1 MDNLEFLKK
10 SLLLKGSS
18 QEDIELVLGLIQ
30 ERQVK
35 AGTTIFTEN
44 MAAEAIYIVKSGSVR
59 ISLMAGDGREM
70 GLLLIGPGEF
80 FGELAL
86 LQEETRFV
94 TARTEAPTDLL
105 VMTRKD
111 FHALLDLDPR
121 TGSRILMAVAKLL
134 AMRTRAHAAALKNM
148 LFA

>member
-1 MDNLEFLKK
+1 
-10 SLLLKGSS
+10 
-18 QEDIELVLGLIQ
+18 
-30 ERQVK
+30 
-35 AGTTIFTEN
+35 
-44 MAAEAIYIVKSGSVR
+44 
-59 ISLMAGDGREM
+59 M

-94 TARTEAPTDLL
+94 TARTEAATDLL

-148 LFA
+148 LLA

>member
-44 MAAEAIYIVKSGSVR
+44 MAAEALYIVKSGSVR

-86 LQEETRFV
+86 LQEE
-94 TARTEAPTDLL
+94 
-105 VMTRKD
+105 MTRKD

-148 LFA
+148 LLA